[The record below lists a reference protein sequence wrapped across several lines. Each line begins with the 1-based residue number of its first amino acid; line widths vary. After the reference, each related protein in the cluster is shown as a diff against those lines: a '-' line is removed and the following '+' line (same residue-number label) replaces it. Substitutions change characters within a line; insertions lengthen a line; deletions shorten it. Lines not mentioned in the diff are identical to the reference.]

1 VLENAHA
8 IRRRFDDAL
17 ARYAEGR
24 REKEELAM
32 QKKIDSSR
40 EEYIVGVYFYEMYH
54 SDRCWKT
61 KRVARA
67 QFGVLSSEAAR
78 LRAVKEQHLIR
89 TLGLGWMQAHHPW
102 SKNGKVYSATHLLI
116 NLCSVVIPLAKEL
129 IVPDDAPV
137 KLPTAPNL
145 CTLGT
150 LSAIGEELETK
161 CLETLTE
168 FKREGREER
177 DRRENEGL
185 GDRWGE
191 KQSVVIPE
199 INKKFIGFKI
209 EMLFNY
215 THDQGLSW
223 CHGEVIAIKDAK
235 KKTVIVRWAEEHVGE
250 GEKSETIQ
258 KLPDNKWNKSREGAW
273 REYLTE

>member
-1 VLENAHA
+1 
-8 IRRRFDDAL
+8 
-17 ARYAEGR
+17 
-24 REKEELAM
+24 
-32 QKKIDSSR
+32 
-40 EEYIVGVYFYEMYH
+40 
-54 SDRCWKT
+54 
-61 KRVARA
+61 
-67 QFGVLSSEAAR
+67 
-78 LRAVKEQHLIR
+78 
-89 TLGLGWMQAHHPW
+89 
-102 SKNGKVYSATHLLI
+102 
-116 NLCSVVIPLAKEL
+116 LAKEL

-137 KLPTAPNL
+137 KLPTAHDL

-161 CLETLTE
+161 RLETVTE
-168 FKREGREER
+168 FKQEGREER

-215 THDQGLSW
+215 THDPGLSW

-273 REYLTE
+273 WEYLTE